1 MGIQEGLSWVVL
13 AQGFSCGYSPDG
25 GWNLNN
31 RGLAR
36 QPSPYCLGASFL
48 PAYLY
53 ASWFPLVCILVH
65 GINIDFCLLFALNS
79 LNVFNYLLYILQVMG
94 VKSHH
99 LSIQFRQIHL

>member
-1 MGIQEGLSWVVL
+1 MTS
-13 AQGFSCGYSPDG
+13 YD
-25 GWNLNN
+25 
-31 RGLAR
+31 
-36 QPSPYCLGASFL
+36 
-48 PAYLY
+48 LY